1 MDTNDDE
8 NSVSGL
14 VSNDTPNNT
23 IDSLDRGNRVE
34 LGDLIEIIS
43 PANDLLHETTVLVE
57 YIDDKQINITNIA
70 TCKPYQLNINPNGT
84 LTDESI
90 VQINILSR
98 SETKGYARQN
108 NLIPKTWIHI
118 HIGGDIPTL
127 ILGEI
132 TNLEEDMIEI
142 ITYPDIKTI
151 YIDFKYNGIPLDIPI
166 TNINIREKPAI
177 LNKYSS
183 LSEIRD
189 GLEDGEIYSAPE
201 EELASINYTE
211 NGEPI
216 INIPESSK
224 TQKNIHDVL
233 NEMYVDASTLLA
245 DEDLGELPYLVEVP
259 ENEKRFG
266 IDLQVNDLMD
276 ELLSTIPNT
285 RRTQNVMDN
294 IHNLISKYKLL
305 RQEYSKFD
313 DNQNVYNINRM
324 DIIHKPI
331 IQHIKRMDVRLQW
344 LLPVVKLRK
353 RIYDNSNSAEIEDIV
368 TDTTA
373 NSLND
378 LQVIQTE
385 YYERNHNEESRD
397 FDLMQRRIQ
406 EIMDPMNSVDKD
418 DCIYSTSVMTDL
430 EAIIDNLD
438 DFNSTVYTKAGLSK
452 RQYVMQRYNLG
463 LSRISNTQLKEG
475 KLLYTQQSLTNND
488 PLCLNSLM
496 TLPLPIM
503 KFSAIQLRSTNILN
517 RSNYH
522 QNFFMLFRALR
533 ANTEVI
539 PHVIED
545 FEKELDYEKMEET
558 TKQTILNGIHEFI
571 IGDGE
576 NMDTDEKFNKF
587 LHCIIPQ
594 TRILIKILQ
603 KHMHNKLSMIS
614 VVEQLEPFMIYMP
627 DISYGQYKEIR
638 NFINNQIKTL
648 KGKLEKKLYLFNI
661 LKNTKYNVI
670 NRPNIIMRLLA
681 ENTDIAD
688 CFNRLYDINTDEKN
702 SVYESSNELLFKLI
716 KADYGTL
723 YMNSI
728 SQILVS
734 LMTPDS
740 LMAILNEP
748 EIDDMS
754 ADEKIKSKDCHTN
767 FLSKRYSS
775 LKELQK
781 DNNVDSL
788 FFDTELDDTPY
799 NIITKYED
807 EQKRL
812 SPDKFIDFLAENLI
826 QRHDYPK
833 MNAVVLAKDIIA
845 KKKQV
850 LDGHY
855 AVLEIK
861 PQLNSK
867 VDETELTEAEK
878 EQIEDESNIRKK
890 VVYYRRLK
898 NNWVI
903 DADIEDSAF
912 IDTQTLFCNINT
924 KCSNTSGKI
933 CESDSDARIRFKN
946 INKDAMVTEFDKRY
960 HESIED
966 ISKKLETKLE
976 YHLKLLSRNKM
987 LREIKEQSANNLAY
1001 EIGKRVNNKDSVI
1014 SPWVKLRNDIIG
1026 LSDFVQKQHLICR
1039 FVSEFT
1045 REPLVKQ
1052 SNESQYWLYCKSTNT
1067 KLFPVS
1073 GYHLANTFTSGGD
1086 YKLKLN
1092 QITAQ
1097 LGVLS
1102 DDGDCI
1108 LDKETGFKLQD
1119 VDFVNADEF
1128 DEAGFRI
1135 SSNDILEDDLGD
1147 TLMAGEEKKI
1157 KKEFDSET
1165 TKMIYAIASTIT
1177 KYVNIPLDQIETYVL
1192 RLSNELIEKHIFS
1205 PEAYKRNTDVRKK
1218 AVKSYINYKNE
1229 TTIMIVASVVL
1240 ISIQTATPSFS
1251 VNRTFPGCV
1260 KSFSGYPLSG
1270 IEDLSGINY
1279 ISCIVN
1285 KIKSS
1290 ISPWDSIKKLDSSII
1305 SNFIKTIIEDYIV
1318 KRSDIVELYNKKR
1331 VYNEL
1336 NPEKEIPDYLQLAKW
1351 EHFLPPVV
1359 NYSVI
1364 NSLKP
1369 VSNDFKT
1376 ELVTVM
1382 KKGNSSQMNKIST
1395 LKGRIVSFGYAIIE
1409 IVNKVV
1415 SKNELLLQTASKI
1428 PFVENACCSDSNAFI
1443 KPMLYFNNEDG
1454 NIQLLLKKTR
1464 NMIKLLHYV
1473 KDLTYTPSFYHPES
1487 TRLIHPEVSS
1497 GRIEENIYAA
1507 VIYYCNFDKDLPV
1520 PEDLKHICNVKP
1532 DNYKKE
1538 WSIMEKIEF
1547 LKRNGKQYNVDTLD
1561 NLMSSVNKRNI
1572 VTVDP
1577 QPDINIISGLTDIIE
1592 HMDRVDST
1600 LFDERFREHMR
1611 NILIEYNPKQM
1622 QDTNSDTLN
1631 KFTDY
1636 LTISNNMLF
1645 TKIMS
1650 FFDDYGNLPD
1660 AEYDILKNFLKD
1672 ISNWNADKM
1681 YESKEHTYDEG
1692 QYTVIQYLYNAIT
1705 TFSKT
1710 YPTMLINNADV
1721 FKTIPKH
1728 WGLAEKHVYDVD
1740 LFLSKYYK
1748 GLDEFKGD
1756 EILKSVL
1763 QDVNVELTDMDI
1775 FVKNIPVQ
1783 TDIQREIIDEQGN
1796 LKIISFYSLFGKNA
1810 LYLLFVHCFYLTIS
1824 KYIDTGDTPSIV
1836 IKESL
1841 SNKAMVREHN
1851 VSLTDPTTSISA
1863 LNVNGNDSESVLSEV
1878 QIYSDT
1884 TTDIKNKIAKLLKSF
1899 LQIEI
1904 NNKKTTNYSYDD
1916 IIKRVNM
1923 AKEREKKGFMD
1934 YLGEMSI
1941 ENRKSEKLMKKYRL
1955 GKWNVGQQGQK
1966 RGFKYDKETYER
1978 ERNEL
1983 IVQMAGDINSDKFNL
1998 ISDLRGEVIDAN
2010 ISKPLQTTDD
2020 IDDDNENQVIEN
2032 EDDYGNAD
2040 NIDHDLE
2047 NYDNEAESDF

>member
-8 NSVSGL
+8 NKVSG
-14 VSNDTPNNT
+14 VISNDTPNKT

-43 PANDLLHETTVLVE
+43 PANDSLHETTALVE
-57 YIDDKQINITNIA
+57 YIDDNQINITNIA
-70 TCKPYQLNINPNGT
+70 TCKSYQLNINSNGT

-108 NLIPKTWIHI
+108 NLLPKTWIHI
-118 HIGGDIPTL
+118 HIGGDIPTI

-142 ITYPDIKTI
+142 ITYPEIKTI

-211 NGEPI
+211 TGEPI
-216 INIPESSK
+216 INIPENSK

-233 NEMYVDASTLLA
+233 NDMYVDASTLLA
-245 DEDLGELPYLVEVP
+245 DEELGELPYMVEVP

-276 ELLSTIPNT
+276 ELLSTIPNS
-285 RRTQNVMDN
+285 RRTQKVMDN

-313 DNQNVYNINRM
+313 DNQNIYSINRM

-331 IQHIKRMDVRLQW
+331 IQHIKRMDIRLRW
-344 LLPVVKLRK
+344 LLPVVKLQK
-353 RIYDNSNSAEIEDIV
+353 RVYGEINSADIDDIV
-368 TDTTA
+368 TDTTE
-373 NSLND
+373 NTLNN
-378 LQVIQTE
+378 LQVIQNE

-397 FDLMQRRIQ
+397 FNLMQRRIQ
-406 EIMDPMNSVDKD
+406 DIMDPMNSVDKNE
-418 DCIYSTSVMTDL
+418 CIYSTGVMTDL

-463 LSRISNTQLKEG
+463 LSKLSNTQLKGG
-475 KLLYTQQSLTNND
+475 KLLYTQQSLTDND
-488 PLCLNSLM
+488 TMCVNSLM

-503 KFSAIQLRSTNILN
+503 KFSSIQLHSTNILN

-522 QNFFMLFRALR
+522 QNFFMMFRALR
-533 ANTEVI
+533 ANTDII
-539 PHVIED
+539 PHVITD
-545 FEKELDYEKMEET
+545 FERELDYEKMEAS

-571 IGDGE
+571 IGDGDY
-576 NMDTDEKFNKF
+576 MDTDEKFNKF
-587 LHCIIPQ
+587 LQCIIPQ
-594 TRILIKILQ
+594 TRILIKLLQ
-603 KHMHNKLSMIS
+603 THMRNKLSMIS

-638 NFINNQIKTL
+638 KFINNQIRLL
-648 KGKLEKKLYLFNI
+648 KSDLEKQLYKFNL

-670 NRPNIIMRLLA
+670 KQPNIIMRLLA
-681 ENTDIAD
+681 EKTDIAD
-688 CFNRLYDINTDEKN
+688 CFNRLYDINTDEKD
-702 SVYESSNELLFKLI
+702 SVYETSNELLFKLI

-748 EIDDMS
+748 EIDDMTP
-754 ADEKIKSKDCHTN
+754 EGKIKSKDCHTY
-767 FLSKRYSS
+767 LLAKRYSS

-781 DNNVDSL
+781 DDNVDSI
-788 FFDTELDDTPY
+788 FFDTDLDDTPY
-799 NIITKYED
+799 DIIKKYED
-807 EQKRL
+807 QQKLL

-826 QRHDYPK
+826 QRHKYPK
-833 MNAVVLAKDIIA
+833 ENAVELAKDIIA
-845 KKKQV
+845 KKKLV
-850 LDGHY
+850 LNGHY
-855 AVLEIK
+855 AILEIK
-861 PQLNSK
+861 PQLNSN
-867 VDETELTEAEK
+867 VDESNLTENDMER
-878 EQIEDESNIRKK
+878 IENESNIRKK

-898 NNWVI
+898 NNWII
-903 DADIEDSAF
+903 DKDIEDSAF

-933 CESDSDARIRFKN
+933 CETDSDARIRFKN
-946 INKDAMVTEFDKRY
+946 INKDAMITEFDKRY

-966 ISKKLETKLE
+966 ISKKLEQKLE
-976 YHLKLLSRNKM
+976 YHLKLLSRNKL
-987 LREIKEQSANNLAY
+987 LRDTKEQSANNLAY

-1014 SPWVKLRNDIIG
+1014 SPWVKLRDDIIG
-1026 LSDFVQKQHLICR
+1026 LPDFVQKQHLICR
-1039 FVSEFT
+1039 FVNEFT

-1067 KLFPVS
+1067 QLFPVS
-1073 GYHLANTFTSGGD
+1073 GYQLANVFTSGGD
-1086 YKLKLN
+1086 YNLKLN

-1108 LDKETGFKLQD
+1108 VDKETGFKLQNC
-1119 VDFVNADEF
+1119 DFVNADEF

-1135 SSNDILEDDLGD
+1135 KSNDILDDDLGD

-1157 KKEFDSET
+1157 KKIFDSET

-1177 KYVNIPLDQIETYVL
+1177 KFVNIPLDQIETYVL
-1192 RLSNELIEKHIFS
+1192 RLSNELIQKHILS
-1205 PEAYKRNTDVRKK
+1205 PEAYKRKTEGPKEK
-1218 AVKSYINYKNE
+1218 AVKSYDNYKNE

-1240 ISIQTATPSFS
+1240 ISIQTTTPSFTVS
-1251 VNRTFPGCV
+1251 RTFPGCV

-1285 KIKSS
+1285 KVKSS
-1290 ISPWDSIKKLDSSII
+1290 ISPWNSIKKLDSGII
-1305 SNFIKTIIEDYIV
+1305 SNFIKTIIEDYII

-1331 VYNEL
+1331 LYNEL
-1336 NPEKEIPDYLQLAKW
+1336 NPEKEIPDDLQISKW
-1351 EHFLPPVV
+1351 KHFLPPVV
-1359 NYSVI
+1359 NFSVI

-1376 ELVTVM
+1376 ELVAVI
-1382 KKGNSSQMNKIST
+1382 KKGNSSQMDKIRT
-1395 LKGRIVSFGYAIIE
+1395 LKSRIVSFGYAIIE

-1415 SKNELLLQTASKI
+1415 SKNELLLQTSSKI
-1428 PFVENACCSDSNAFI
+1428 PYVENACCSDNNLLI

-1464 NMIKLLHYV
+1464 NMTKLLRYV
-1473 KDLTYTPSFYHPES
+1473 ENLTYTPSFYHPES
-1487 TRLIHPEVSS
+1487 TRLIHPQVSS

-1538 WSIMEKIEF
+1538 WSIMEKVEF
-1547 LKRNGKQYNVDTLD
+1547 LKRNGKQYNIDTLN
-1561 NLMSSVNKRNI
+1561 NLMDSVNKRNI
-1572 VTVDP
+1572 VTIDS

-1622 QDTNSDTLN
+1622 QDTNSEALN

-1672 ISNWNADKM
+1672 ISIWNADKM

-1705 TFSKT
+1705 AFSKT
-1710 YPTMLINNADV
+1710 YPTMLINNTDV

-1728 WGLAEKHVYDVD
+1728 WGLAKKHVYDVD
-1740 LFLSKYYK
+1740 QFLSKYYK

-1756 EILKSVL
+1756 EVLKCVL

-1775 FVKNIPVQ
+1775 FVKNIPIQ

-1796 LKIISFYSLFGKNA
+1796 PKIISFHSLFGKNA

-1824 KYIDTGDTPSIV
+1824 KYIDTGDTPNI
-1836 IKESL
+1836 IIQESL
-1841 SNKAMVREHN
+1841 SNKESIRENN
-1851 VSLTDPTTSISA
+1851 VNLADPTTSISA
-1863 LNVNGNDSESVLSEV
+1863 LNRDDSESVLSEV

-1884 TTDIKNKIAKLLKSF
+1884 NTDIKNKIAKLLQSF

-1916 IIKRVNM
+1916 VIKRVNM

-1941 ENRKSEKLMKKYRL
+1941 ENRKAEKLMKKYRL

-1983 IVQMAGDINSDKFNL
+1983 IAQMSNDINSDKFNV
-1998 ISDLRGEVIDAN
+1998 ISDLRGEVIDAG

-2020 IDDDNENQVIEN
+2020 MDADDDNEVIEN
-2032 EDDYGNAD
+2032 EDDYGNPD
-2040 NIDHDLE
+2040 NIDHDLD
-2047 NYDNEAESDF
+2047 NYDEEAENEF